1 MLDEGREVESECFH
15 HTRSEGLSASISS
28 FRQGP
33 KQCVCVC
40 VSEWL
45 CLCVRDSLCVSFMEY
60 ILLTVVWLKFL
71 SVRAQPPLS
80 ALCLP

>member
-45 CLCVRDSLCVSFMEY
+45 CLCVHKSVLVRHCSPHTEPFEEGLCVCVCVCDRGED
-60 ILLTVVWLKFL
+60 
-71 SVRAQPPLS
+71 REE
-80 ALCLP
+80 